1 MQYVV
6 KNTSGYYKFF
16 RKIPNTNQQFI
27 FSLNTKNY
35 KIASK
40 IVTSFLLKSN
50 QYFLYLKNLTKEEV
64 MDKIEEIKEVLEAYK
79 LEALKEYSEL
89 EKSRHKHFVHNGS
102 DGSSPEAIEHW
113 VEELQEH
120 IIGVK
125 TERQSHELVRQILKR
140 STLPLKHY
148 YQQLDNQYKE
158 AFMQLLIKYE
168 ASILK
173 EDYKRAKEYFDL
185 DYHLE
190 KDKEQHLTK
199 TIISQINTQFSSLN
213 PQEFANELSYA
224 EKEKYRSKTKFE
236 LYEKFLQEN
245 QHRKN
250 EKDKIQSSLLTL
262 LQSSEEKYMI
272 DYEKEDYDIFFKALL
287 FTPLGIALK
296 KKIFLEYEG
305 NFVAIAED
313 FQNNEIDSK
322 GYVLEMQ
329 SITTLDQ
336 KLRFANDFLKFCT
349 KNGYLDHNILDNN
362 VSYSI
367 KQYKNIAKRAKE
379 REQFNAE
386 ELIKMFDMMIDNGFF
401 KEKIEQFYIPMISL
415 FSGMRVEEIAQL
427 EKRDIGFE
435 DKIYYFNINHNVKTT
450 SSIRKVPIHNFLIQE
465 LKFLEFIAT
474 KKENEKLFN
483 LDPLPMN
490 GKNKYSH
497 YYIMDF
503 SKLRKQFVSER
514 RISEDLVSFHSFR
527 HTFASRLADGEVE
540 ETMISRL
547 LGHKLTKNETPRYT
561 KSKLQRLN
569 TEVQK
574 LDIKDIRKQLT
585 QLALQFNRVVK
596 F

>member
-50 QYFLYLKNLTKEEV
+50 QYFLYLKNLTKEAV

-79 LEALKEYSEL
+79 LEALNEYSEF
-89 EKSRHKHFVHNGS
+89 EKSRHKHFKYNGA

-113 VEELQEH
+113 VEELKEH
-120 IIGVK
+120 IIGAK
-125 TERQSHELVRQILKR
+125 TERQSQELVRQILKR

-158 AFMQLLIKYE
+158 VFMQLLIKCE

-190 KDKEQHLTK
+190 QDKDHHFTK
-199 TIISQINTQFSSLN
+199 AIIAQINTQLSTVN
-213 PQEFANELSYA
+213 PQKLADELSFA

-236 LYEKFLQEN
+236 LYEKFLYDN

-250 EKDKIQSSLLTL
+250 EKDKIQPSILTL
-262 LQSSEEKYMI
+262 LQSSKSKYII
-272 DYEKEDYDIFFKALL
+272 DYEIEDYDIFFNALL
-287 FTPLGIALK
+287 FTPAGITLK

-313 FQNNEIDSK
+313 FENNEIDAQ
-322 GYVLEMQ
+322 GYELEMQ
-329 SITTLDQ
+329 SITTLEQ
-336 KLRFANDFLKFCT
+336 KLIFANNFLKFCK
-349 KNGYLDHNILDNN
+349 KNGYLDNNILDDNLA
-362 VSYSI
+362 YSI
-367 KQYKNIAKRAKE
+367 KKYENIAKRAKE
-379 REQFNAE
+379 RAPFNAD
-386 ELIKMFDMMIDNGFF
+386 ELIKMFDMMIENGFF
-401 KEKIEQFYIPMISL
+401 KEKIEQFYIPMIAL
-415 FSGMRVEEIAQL
+415 FSGLRVEEIAQL
-427 EKRDIGFE
+427 EKRDIVQE
-435 DKIYYFNINHNVKTT
+435 DKIYYFNINHNVKTA
-450 SSIRKVPIHNFLIQE
+450 SSIRKVPIHNFLIEE
-465 LKFLEFIAT
+465 LKFLDFIAT
-474 KKENEKLFN
+474 KKDNEKLFN

-503 SKLRKQFVSER
+503 SKLRKRFVSKI
-514 RISEDLVSFHSFR
+514 RIDEDLVSFHSFR
-527 HTFASRLADGEVE
+527 HTFSSRLDDAEVE
-540 ETMISRL
+540 ESKISRL
-547 LGHKLTKNETPRYT
+547 LGHKLVKSETPRYIKT
-561 KSKLQRLN
+561 RLKRLN

-574 LDIKDIRKQLT
+574 LDIKDIKKQLS
-585 QLALQFNRVVK
+585 QLASQFNKVVK